1 MQVNLIIICSLFVA
15 FSFNELLIYIIEL
28 LICIILSIHDLQL
41 FGFIFTFAFN
51 GSSLNMPSSSF
62 KTFYVSKEVFF
73 RKKIASKNWIHHAQ
87 FYEKQQKNV
96 KHYYLN

>member
-1 MQVNLIIICSLFVA
+1 MQVSLIILCALFVT
-15 FSFNELLIYIIEL
+15 FSFNELLIYIIQF
-28 LICIILSIHDLQL
+28 IYDLQL

-51 GSSLNMPSSSF
+51 DNSLNMPSSFF

-73 RKKIASKNWIHHAQ
+73 MRKIASKNWKHRAQ
-87 FYEKQQKNV
+87 FYEKQQKNP